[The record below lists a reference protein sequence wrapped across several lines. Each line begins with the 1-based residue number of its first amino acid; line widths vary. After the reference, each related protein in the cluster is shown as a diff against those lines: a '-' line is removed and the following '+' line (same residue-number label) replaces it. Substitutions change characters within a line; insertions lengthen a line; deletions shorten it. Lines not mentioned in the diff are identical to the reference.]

1 MKRELDTIAVTPEP
15 RSQSLAAPVAASGR
29 AFWWWVAI
37 AAPCVA
43 LATAALGFGIA
54 PHEFVGDIASLV
66 LWSIAEE
73 IVFRGV
79 VLPALLRRAALRKKR
94 FSVTGANALTSLLFA
109 ALHAW
114 RHPLAVALAIF
125 PVSLVLGRA
134 REKSGRVWP
143 AALLHVYFNLLLY
156 GATLLVAAVQ

>member
-1 MKRELDTIAVTPEP
+1 MATPEP
-15 RSQSLAAPVAASGR
+15 GAQPPLPAAATSGR
-29 AFWWWVAI
+29 TFWWAVAG

-43 LATAALGFGIA
+43 LATAVLGFGIA
-54 PHEFVGDIASLV
+54 PHNVARDVASLV
-66 LWSIAEE
+66 LWSVAEE

-79 VLPALLRRAALRKKR
+79 VQPALLRLRALRQEK
-94 FSVTGANALTSLLFA
+94 FFITGANGLTSLLFA

-114 RHPLAVALAIF
+114 HHPIAVALAIF

-143 AALLHVYFNLLLY
+143 AALLHIYFNLLLY
-156 GATLLVAAVQ
+156 GATLLVFVVR

>member
-1 MKRELDTIAVTPEP
+1 MKHALDTIVATPEP
-15 RSQSLAAPVAASGR
+15 GARSLAAPAAASGR
-29 AFWWWVAI
+29 AFWWRVAI
-37 AAPCVA
+37 AAPCIA

-54 PHEFVGDIASLV
+54 PHDLVRDIASLV
-66 LWSIAEE
+66 LWSVAEE

-79 VLPALLRRAALRKKR
+79 VQPALLRRRAMRKER
-94 FSVTGANALTSLLFA
+94 FFITGANALTSLLFA

-143 AALLHVYFNLLLY
+143 AALLHTYFNLLLY
-156 GATLLVAAVQ
+156 GATLLVAALR

>member
-1 MKRELDTIAVTPEP
+1 MKRELDATA
-15 RSQSLAAPVAASGR
+15 AAPETGARPRGAPAATSGR
-29 AFWWWVAI
+29 AFWWACAI
-37 AAPCVA
+37 AAPWVA

-54 PHEFVGDIASLV
+54 PHDLATDIASLV
-66 LWSIAEE
+66 LWSVAEE
-73 IVFRGV
+73 IVFRGIV
-79 VLPALLRRAALRKKR
+79 QPALLRWRPLRQGK
-94 FSVTGANALTSLLFA
+94 FLVTPANALTSLLFA

-125 PVSLVLGRA
+125 PVSLVFGRA

-156 GATLLVAAVQ
+156 GATLLVAAVR